1 MGSGQIS
8 IIVLGLAVVC
18 LDSMP
23 EVLSTEELAEESGAD
38 IELVEA
44 GDRAAE
50 ELSSTDESDD

>member
-1 MGSGQIS
+1 
-8 IIVLGLAVVC
+8 
-18 LDSMP
+18 MP

>member
-8 IIVLGLAVVC
+8 IIVLGLAVVR